1 MTETQHY
8 VAKLGTVP
16 EQDKEYLKAKSCIV
30 SISVG
35 QDSHEGEKFLATM
48 KMINMRFK
56 KCTISVN
63 DTLQRYT
70 IAAIDPLKRS
80 PEELYD
86 EAKKRGDEW
95 IERNLP
101 IITQELK
108 IPFNIIRWDDYLN
121 FSKFQENNVI
131 VRELYAN
138 NPDYKDFIENVV
150 LELHSRHKDGKFNN
164 VTFDEFRALS
174 KEYLLEECAA
184 FLQWFDQPYD
194 YELYPSI
201 NIKCF
206 ETTSAFVAGKTG
218 ISPLLLKIRL
228 EKANGSFDCDSVSAN
243 VTLENIMRVSPENI
257 YWKDKYGTTLGCNLS
272 QAKRLRYKNVNQV
285 IGKSDFDLFDFETA
299 LTIRNND
306 LFVMRS
312 NKKLVAEENIINS
325 KNSSKN
331 QYFLSY
337 KNPLRD
343 PKTNEVVG
351 VIGISVDITKQKTQE
366 LELIEKN
373 KLLEKA
379 LQAKNELLN
388 NISHEI
394 KTPLSSIL
402 KMTDILYDQW
412 DNYESNEVRKK
423 HLKLAVEANER
434 LSSILFNLLD
444 LSQIRAGKI
453 IYKKQAYS
461 FLKST
466 KDVLGEFIEHRHRF
480 VLKHNIE
487 DFECSY
493 DHMRMEQVIRNLV
506 SNATKYGGDEEIFIN
521 INKENNTLHFSI
533 VDSGVGVPE
542 DELNSIFEI
551 FSQSSRTKNKAGGS
565 GIGLSIC
572 KTIIQDHG
580 GEIGAESND
589 HNKGTKF
596 WFYMPIVEGIK
607 EDADEVIVD
616 KSKPKTV
623 VLVIDDE
630 ESMLGITSIVLE
642 SLGFEVIAANCGI
655 DGLSKLKQHYKKIN
669 VVLLD
674 MMMPD
679 IYGLDLLKQIKE
691 DSELR
696 VVPVI
701 MYSGISDP
709 NEIQKSLDLGADDCI
724 DKTSTKEKI
733 FKTLSRYISC
743 K

>member
-1 MTETQHY
+1 MSETQNY
-8 VAKLGTVP
+8 VAKLGGVP
-16 EQDKEYLKAKSCIV
+16 EQDQEYLKARSCIV

-35 QDSHEGEKFLATM
+35 QESHEGEKFLATM

-80 PEELYD
+80 PEELYN
-86 EAKKRGDEW
+86 EAKRKGDEW
-95 IERNLP
+95 LERNMP
-101 IITQELK
+101 VITQELK
-108 IPFNIIRWDDYLN
+108 IPFDVIRWDDYLH
-121 FSKFQENNVI
+121 FSKFQENNI
-131 VRELYAN
+131 RVRDLYEKN
-138 NPDYKDFIENVV
+138 QEYRSFIENVV

-164 VTFDEFRALS
+164 VTFEEFHALS

-184 FLQWFDQPYD
+184 FLQWLDQPYD

-206 ETTSAFVAGKTG
+206 ETTSAFITGKKG
-218 ISPLLLKIRL
+218 VNPLLLKIRL
-228 EKANGSFDCDSVSAN
+228 EKINGSFDYSSVTDN

-257 YWKDKYGTTLGCNLS
+257 YWKDKYGTTIGCNLS
-272 QAKRLRYKNVNQV
+272 QAKRLRYKNTNQV

-299 LTIRNND
+299 LKIRNND
-306 LFVMRS
+306 LAVMRS
-312 NKKLVAEENIINS
+312 NKKIVVEENIINA
-325 KNSSKN
+325 KHQDQN

-343 PKTNEVVG
+343 PKTNEVMG
-351 VIGISVDITKQKTQE
+351 VIGISVDITKQKMQE

-379 LQAKNELLN
+379 LQAKSELLN

-412 DNYESNEVRKK
+412 DNYESNEIRKK

-453 IYKKQAYS
+453 LYKKQLYS
-461 FLKST
+461 LLKST
-466 KDVLGEFIEHRHRF
+466 KDVLNEFIEHRHKF
-480 VLKHNIE
+480 VINSNIS
-487 DFECSY
+487 DFECLY
-493 DHMRMEQVIRNLV
+493 DHMRIEQVIRNLV
-506 SNATKYGGDEEIFIN
+506 SNATKYGGNEN
-521 INKENNTLHFSI
+521 ILIDIIKNENSLHFSI
-533 VDSGVGVPE
+533 TDAGVGVPE
-542 DELNSIFEI
+542 DELKSIFEI

-572 KTIIQDHG
+572 KTIINDHG
-580 GEIGAESND
+580 GEIGASNNAHD
-589 HNKGTKF
+589 SGTNF
-596 WFYMPIVEGIK
+596 WFNIPIVTK
-607 EDADEVIVD
+607 DENGQTLD
-616 KSKPKTV
+616 PKKPKTV
-623 VLVIDDE
+623 VLVVDDE
-630 ESMLGITSIVLE
+630 ESVLGVTSIVLN
-642 SLGFEVIAANCGI
+642 SLGFEVITANCGV
-655 DGLSKLKQHYKKIN
+655 DGLNALKLHHKKID

-674 MMMPD
+674 VMMPD
-679 IYGLDLLKQIKE
+679 IYGIDLLKTIKE
-691 DSELR
+691 DANLKSIPIL
-696 VVPVI
+696 
-701 MYSGISDP
+701 MYSGISD
-709 NEIQKSLDLGADDCI
+709 EKEMQKAIDLGAEGCI
-724 DKTSTKEKI
+724 DKTSSKEEILRMLIKY
-733 FKTLSRYISC
+733 TL
-743 K
+743 